1 MAILLVNMC
10 IASFVEYIPDQ
21 KNMFLMDMAAAHLH
35 VLVLVL
41 VRVLLVAASK
51 QVGVSQLVYLHVCSQ
66 IRIRHCDI

>member
-1 MAILLVNMC
+1 
-10 IASFVEYIPDQ
+10 
-21 KNMFLMDMAAAHLH
+21 MDMAEAHLH
-35 VLVLVL
+35 VFVLVL